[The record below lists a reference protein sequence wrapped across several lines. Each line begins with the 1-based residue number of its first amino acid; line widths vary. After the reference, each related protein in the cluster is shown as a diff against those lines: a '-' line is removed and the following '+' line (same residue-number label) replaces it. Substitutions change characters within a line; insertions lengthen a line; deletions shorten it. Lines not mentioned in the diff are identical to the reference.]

1 MRLGVFRASRKAADS
16 RLGMTLVNREQI
28 DFGADEVE
36 RKRSSKRLDPI
47 INFQRVKVIARLAI
61 TGE

>member
-1 MRLGVFRASRKAADS
+1 
-16 RLGMTLVNREQI
+16 MTLVNREQI

-61 TGE
+61 AGE